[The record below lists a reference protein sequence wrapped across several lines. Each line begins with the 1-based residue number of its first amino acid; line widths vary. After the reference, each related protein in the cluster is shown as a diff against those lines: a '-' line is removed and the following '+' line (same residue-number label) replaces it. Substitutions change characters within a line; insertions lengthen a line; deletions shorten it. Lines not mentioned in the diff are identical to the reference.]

1 MGWFNDVEQASGVD
15 TEKKTNKGGLAISG
29 TIFVLLTLAT
39 QPLIVILFAIFA
51 IIGEKRRVRL
61 SRWAGATVAT
71 WLIGIMVAGFSPA
84 TWFGWWPAGAAML
97 WQAGTAPLKG
107 IPLLSLIAETADNG
121 QYLFL
126 KHALFATPVALFLM
140 SIWWWARSY
149 SLRLRGQNEGEE
161 YSDRRPV
168 GFLDKWRRKRNLVA
182 VQSGQWSTRH
192 PGEIAIGIG
201 TYGDVAS
208 AMVDNFKKAFAIV
221 GTSRSGK
228 TRLANSIVAQQVHE
242 LSGGNITID
251 LKGDDDMA
259 RAKAKLAYEK
269 GVPFLHFKM
278 MPKTGGGYR
287 QPHPFAP
294 DRPAHYDPFQRGNG
308 ASKASMLLGSVPRDG
323 DAAVY
328 ERTSLE
334 IVQLAFDIAA
344 LTGFD
349 RQRNA
354 QGFPVSGLSILLQ
367 MLDPD
372 TLTQKGTSITGA
384 QVKQAN
390 PFLSTAAADRK
401 ATAIRA
407 RVESLEKEL
416 ANRQSVVN
424 AAIGDVRSLVATYIN
439 DPSVGMFLNPG
450 TTPLLEIDLV
460 RAILRNEIV
469 LFSLPAQDY
478 PKMASMIA
486 TMVLLDLQSAVSTLR
501 QYHQEVAHFL
511 NAESHVADGTPWN
524 PMTIQIEELGSTR
537 SPAAAEAMLGLFNKS
552 ADVNIRPILSTQSL
566 SDIEAVDSTGVW
578 LRQLFGQLS
587 GLVSFQLSVAQ
598 DAETF
603 AGFSGT
609 VSKKIPTEQKEITST
624 RTGLFQGA
632 GSAGRLMARQET
644 VTRIGEG
651 DALALDI
658 EQRQLLWVSKSPK
671 ITAVHTTAPEG
682 PNNWSEVL
690 TLTPVWEPPYQWR
703 PFSDE
708 EYVEVC
714 KEKQRTVYE
723 ALIEDLETNPML
735 HKILNAAEETLDVTA
750 TAAQDAFEPPLPLE
764 NLPEPNS
771 LPAAP
776 MHHPEPEVSRPRD
789 MRPHPSPRQ
798 MREEDLA
805 PHDRTIPMDYDTFDE
820 QDEDS
825 FAAVPA
831 GAPRDADADL
841 FDDSPGGDD
850 PFSDEEDPFG
860 DVSDTDPFGG
870 DDDPFAPK

>member
-1 MGWFNDVEQASGVD
+1 MGWFSDAATAGGTD
-15 TEKKTNKGGLAISG
+15 TEKPSHKGGLALGGIV
-29 TIFVLLTLAT
+29 VLVLALVT
-39 QPLIVILFAIFA
+39 QPLLVILFAIFA
-51 IIGEKRRVRL
+51 IVGEKRRVRL
-61 SRWAGATVAT
+61 SRWVVAT
-71 WLIGIMVAGFSPA
+71 IVATLVGIVAAGLSPA
-84 TWFGWWPAGAAML
+84 RWFGWWPAGAAML
-97 WQAGTAPLKG
+97 WQSSTAPLKN
-107 IPLLSLIAETADNG
+107 IPLLSLIADTAADG
-121 QYLFL
+121 QFLFA
-126 KHALFATPVALFLM
+126 KHALFATPVALFMM

-168 GFLDKWRRKRNLVA
+168 GFMDKWRTKRNLVA
-182 VQSGQWSTRH
+182 VQSGQWSQRH

-201 TYGDVAS
+201 TYGDVA
-208 AMVDNFKKAFAIV
+208 AAVVDAFKKAFAIV

-308 ASKASMLLGSVPRDG
+308 ASKAAMLLGSVPRDG

-354 QGFPVSGLSILLQ
+354 NGFPVSGLSILLQ

-372 TLTQKGTSITGA
+372 TLTQKGLSITGQ
-384 QVKQAN
+384 QVHHAN
-390 PFLSTAAADRK
+390 PFLSPEAAERK
-401 ATAIRA
+401 ASSIRS
-407 RVESLEKEL
+407 RVESLKKEL
-416 ANRQSVVN
+416 SNRQSVVN
-424 AAIGDVRSLVATYIN
+424 AAIGDVRSLVATFIN

-511 NAESHVADGTPWN
+511 EAESHEADGTPWN
-524 PMTIQIEELGSTR
+524 PMVIQIEELGSTR

-552 ADVNIRPILSTQSL
+552 ADVGIRPILSTQSL

-587 GLVSFQLSVAQ
+587 GLVSFQLL
-598 DAETF
+598 
-603 AGFSGT
+603 G
-609 VSKKIPTEQKEITST
+609 
-624 RTGLFQGA
+624 
-632 GSAGRLMARQET
+632 
-644 VTRIGEG
+644 
-651 DALALDI
+651 
-658 EQRQLLWVSKSPK
+658 
-671 ITAVHTTAPEG
+671 
-682 PNNWSEVL
+682 
-690 TLTPVWEPPYQWR
+690 
-703 PFSDE
+703 
-708 EYVEVC
+708 
-714 KEKQRTVYE
+714 
-723 ALIEDLETNPML
+723 
-735 HKILNAAEETLDVTA
+735 
-750 TAAQDAFEPPLPLE
+750 
-764 NLPEPNS
+764 
-771 LPAAP
+771 
-776 MHHPEPEVSRPRD
+776 RPRCGNI
-789 MRPHPSPRQ
+789 RRVLRYRVEENPHRAEGNHLYPYRLVPGCRQ
-798 MREEDLA
+798 CRQT
-805 PHDRTIPMDYDTFDE
+805 HG
-820 QDEDS
+820 
-825 FAAVPA
+825 AARNLYA
-831 GAPRDADADL
+831 YRRR
-841 FDDSPGGDD
+841 
-850 PFSDEEDPFG
+850 
-860 DVSDTDPFGG
+860 
-870 DDDPFAPK
+870 